1 MTMHVTNIMP
11 MLMSLVALMFSGYSL
26 YESALRAPQLSLF
39 VAPRIDY
46 TDPDRPE
53 AVREV
58 FILPLTIANDG
69 ARPATLLALNLE
81 VLNPRSKQSKMFYAA
96 RLGTWGER
104 PLHPFAPVVLAGRA
118 TFSNAVQFEPR
129 NGETVPR
136 ILDQDAGKYAFKLT
150 VETAA
155 ARQIAGLRA
164 GAVAPLQFEMQAA
177 DLDYRYFQGTGTM
190 ELWAPD
196 YQAPVSL
203 SR

>member
-1 MTMHVTNIMP
+1 MYITNIMP
-11 MLMSLVALMFSGYSL
+11 TLMSVVALMFSGYSL
-26 YESALRAPQLSLF
+26 YESALRAPQLSIF

-69 ARPATLLALNLE
+69 ARPAVVLGLNLE
-81 VLNPRSKQSKMFYAA
+81 VVNPRTKEKKTFFAA

-136 ILDQDAGKYAFKLT
+136 ILDQEAGKYAFKLSL
-150 VETAA
+150 ETAA
-155 ARQIAGLRA
+155 ARQVAGLTA
-164 GAVAPLQFEMQAA
+164 AVTPLQFEMQIA
-177 DLDYRYFQGTGTM
+177 DLDYRYFQGSGTM
-190 ELWAPD
+190 EMWAPD
-196 YQAPVSL
+196 YRAPVSL

>member
-1 MTMHVTNIMP
+1 MHMYITNIMP
-11 MLMSLVALMFSGYSL
+11 TLMSLVALMFSGYSL
-26 YESALRAPQLSLF
+26 YESALRAPQLSIF

-58 FILPLTIANDG
+58 FIMPLTIANDG
-69 ARPATLLALNLE
+69 ARPAVVLALNLE
-81 VLNPRSKQSKMFYAA
+81 VVNPRTKEKKTFFAA

-136 ILDQDAGKYAFKLT
+136 ILDQEAGKYAFKLT

-155 ARQIAGLRA
+155 ARQVTGLTA
-164 GAVAPLQFEMQAA
+164 AVTPLQFEMQIAN
-177 DLDYRYFQGTGTM
+177 LDYRYFQGSGTM
-190 ELWAPD
+190 EMWAPD

>member
-1 MTMHVTNIMP
+1 MYITNIIP
-11 MLMSLVALMFSGYSL
+11 TLMSLVALMFSGYSL
-26 YESALRAPQLSLF
+26 YESALRAPQLSIF

-69 ARPATLLALNLE
+69 ARPATVLGLNLE
-81 VLNPRSKQSKMFYAA
+81 VVNPRSMQKKMFFSA
-96 RLGTWGER
+96 RLGAWGER
-104 PLHPFAPVVLAGRA
+104 PLRPFAPVVLAGRA

-136 ILDQDAGKYAFKLT
+136 ILDSEAGKYGFKLT

-155 ARQIAGLRA
+155 ARQVAGLVA
-164 GAVAPLQFEMQAA
+164 GAVTPLQFEMQIAE
-177 DLDYRYFQGTGTM
+177 LDYRNFQGSGTM
-190 ELWAPD
+190 EMWAPD

>member
-1 MTMHVTNIMP
+1 MYITNIMP
-11 MLMSLVALMFSGYSL
+11 TLMSLVALMFSGYSL

-58 FILPLTIANDG
+58 FIVPLTIANDG
-69 ARPATLLALNLE
+69 ARPATVLAINLE
-81 VLNPRSKQSKMFYAA
+81 VVDPRSRKKKMFYGA
-96 RLGTWGER
+96 RLGTWGDTPVR
-104 PLHPFAPVVLAGRA
+104 PFAPIALAGRA

-136 ILDQDAGKYAFKLT
+136 ILDSGAGTYAFKLT

-155 ARQIAGLRA
+155 VRQVAGLTA
-164 GAVAPLQFEMQAA
+164 PVKPLQFEMQIEE
-177 DLDYRYFQGTGTM
+177 LDYRYFNGNGTM
-190 ELWAPD
+190 EMWAPD

>member
-1 MTMHVTNIMP
+1 MYITNIMP
-11 MLMSLVALMFSGYSL
+11 TLMSLVALMFSGYSL

-58 FILPLTIANDG
+58 FIVPLTIANDG
-69 ARPATLLALNLE
+69 ARPATVLAINLE
-81 VLNPRSKQSKMFYAA
+81 VVDPRSQKKKMFYGA
-96 RLGTWGER
+96 RLGTWGETPVR
-104 PLHPFAPVVLAGRA
+104 PFAPIARAGRA

-136 ILDQDAGKYAFKLT
+136 ILDSGAGTYAFKLT

-155 ARQIAGLRA
+155 VRQVAGLTA
-164 GAVAPLQFEMQAA
+164 PVKPLQFEMQIEE
-177 DLDYRYFQGTGTM
+177 LDYRYFNGNGTM
-190 ELWAPD
+190 EMWAPG